1 MAWFCHR
8 VHPASLWQSFHQ
20 KPRPSSP
27 WRWRGQ
33 IHRLPIRE
41 VARHAGSPIYSEP
54 AGRISPA
61 RIFLKRMRAAPVSF
75 ARILL
80 AWTFSSPHGRFQNGS
95 ARRITAG
102 FLRCQVE
109 SIGYYAGVSTAQST
123 SHAEMPR
130 FCRFACP
137 AAGRRSRYESHACL

>member
-1 MAWFCHR
+1 MLWR
-8 VHPASLWQSFHQ
+8 V
-20 KPRPSSP
+20 
-27 WRWRGQ
+27 RGQ

-41 VARHAGSPIYSEP
+41 VAPFCKSLIYSEP
-54 AGRISPA
+54 AGQTSHA
-61 RIFLKRMRAAPVSF
+61 RTPWKRMRSAPLTANSGPDSDARALLKRRRAAPVSS

-123 SHAEMPR
+123 SHAERPR